1 MYLWKK
7 PVETP
12 RRGVSTEGGHKIK
25 TLFPMARKK
34 TIVASVII
42 FCVLM
47 AGAGAF
53 YFLKFRNK
61 PAEIASSAILA
72 EEARKNYFEIND
84 ELTGIYFKIGKNFDR
99 MPASQLQTKNF
110 SFIYGFYA
118 KDDDSVAC
126 YISQTQRE
134 KLGAVKVSDLR
145 DGVFEQVKKIYA
157 DAKLDSAEVTEVGE
171 NNNKG
176 ARLKMNY
183 TDANVPKF
191 QWEVAGITDKTAT
204 FAFCEFP
211 QAVIDLYREDV
222 NLFLDSLRIK

>member
-1 MYLWKK
+1 MLKK
-7 PVETP
+7 N
-12 RRGVSTEGGHKIK
+12 
-25 TLFPMARKK
+25 A
-34 TIVASVII
+34 II
-42 FCVLM
+42 LIFIIAIILL
-47 AGAGAF
+47 GAGAF

-61 PAEIASSAILA
+61 PEETASSAVLA
-72 EEARKNYFEIND
+72 EEAGKNYFEIND
-84 ELTGIYFKIGKNFDR
+84 ESAGVYFKIGKKFDR
-99 MPASQLQTKNF
+99 MPASQLQKKNF

-134 KLGAVKVSDLR
+134 KPGAVKVSDLR

-157 DAKLDSAEVTEVGE
+157 DAKLDSAEVAEVGE

-176 ARLKMNY
+176 AKLKMSY
-183 TDANVPKF
+183 TDADIPKL

-211 QAVIDLYREDV
+211 QAVIDLYQEDV
-222 NLFLDSLRIK
+222 NLFLDSIRLKQWLNKKD